1 MSRKALVILI
11 LVAACGAP
19 VVRAED
25 APYAEYRYLAELGQI
40 QIVTALMGRTPDL
53 EARLPA
59 LEKKGIVVLESD
71 KVRTFS
77 RMEHVGAH
85 RIETR
90 ITIQPPVGHG
100 EGGASSNVDL
110 LMAVDGKTR
119 VDCPL
124 SSAAL
129 GLDRIVYEPGTGFIT
144 LNGHQGILRFDGFEA
159 RGVVDADWLE
169 KRAKELSQILK
180 GMPQ

>member
-1 MSRKALVILI
+1 MSSKTLAILI
-11 LVAACGAP
+11 LVAGCGASL
-19 VVRAED
+19 VRAED
-25 APYAEYRYLAELGQI
+25 APYAEYRYVADLGQI

-53 EARLPA
+53 EARMPA

-77 RMEHVGAH
+77 WVEHVGAH

-100 EGGASSNVDL
+100 EGGASSHVDL
-110 LMAVDGKTR
+110 VLVVDGRTR
-119 VDCPL
+119 LDCPL

-144 LNGHQGILRFDGFEA
+144 LNGHEGILRFDGFEA
-159 RGVVDADWLE
+159 RGVVDADWLA
-169 KRAKELSQILK
+169 KRAEAIRQILRGK
-180 GMPQ
+180 Q